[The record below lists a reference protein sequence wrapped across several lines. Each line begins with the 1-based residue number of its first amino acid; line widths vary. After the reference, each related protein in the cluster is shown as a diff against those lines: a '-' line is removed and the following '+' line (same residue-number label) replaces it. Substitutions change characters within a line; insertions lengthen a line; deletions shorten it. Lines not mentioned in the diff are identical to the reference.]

1 MVECSVEEGKSRDEV
16 KMISMSLDN
25 YTDPVAKLLTYGDC
39 HEMDSNDWHNYPET
53 VGLTAD
59 NIPELIRMATD
70 PAFWSLESD
79 RLEVWA
85 PIHAWRS
92 LGQLHAEEAI
102 VPLTKILEQHDND
115 WVTEELPKVYAMI
128 GAAAIPVLADYL
140 HDTSHETWSRNTAVD
155 CLLEIAR
162 SHPESRD
169 ACIAPMLQQLES
181 FAENDIDLNTILI
194 GSLLDLKAIEAAP
207 LIEQALAAEQVD
219 EFMVG
224 SWAGIQ
230 VELGLKQASD
240 FDPEDLK
247 PKMPPEMAEMR
258 QLLDTLNTLNALN
271 PPKPQGF
278 SKAAQPK
285 AQKGK
290 KKKKK

>member
-1 MVECSVEEGKSRDEV
+1 
-16 KMISMSLDN
+16 MSLSN

-39 HEMDSNDWHNYPET
+39 HEMDLHDWHNYPET

-59 NIPELIRMATD
+59 DSSELIRMATD
-70 PAFWSLESD
+70 PAFWELESD

-85 PIHAWRS
+85 PIHAWRA
-92 LGQLHAEEAI
+92 LGQLHAEAAI
-102 VPLTKILEQHDND
+102 TPLTKLFGEHDSD
-115 WVTEELPKVYAMI
+115 WISEELPKVYAML
-128 GAAAIPVLADYL
+128 GAAAIPVLAEYL
-140 HDTSHETWSRNTAVD
+140 TNTDHEARARSTAVD
-155 CLLEIAR
+155 SLLEIAR
-162 SHPESRD
+162 SHPESRE

-181 FAENDIDLNTILI
+181 FADNEIELNTILI
-194 GSLLDLKAIEAAP
+194 GALLDLKAVEAAP
-207 LIEQALAAEQVD
+207 IIEQVFAAEQVD

-224 SWAGIQ
+224 TWAGVQ
-230 VELGLKQASD
+230 VELGLKHASD

-247 PKMPPEMAEMR
+247 PAIPPEMAEMR
-258 QLLDTLNTLNALN
+258 QLLDTLSTLNALN

-285 AQKGK
+285 APKGK